1 MKEADLMSTSS
12 QLLKILGE
20 KSQPVSGQELADQLN
35 ISRTAVWKAINNLKE
50 AGYQITSQP
59 RTGYFLEDNGY
70 LDAGLI
76 SRYLPTNFN
85 FPLEIHQ
92 TIDSTNIR
100 AKQLA
105 NKPNLTTPYIIIANQ
120 QTNGY
125 GRYGRNFTSPSQS
138 GIYLSILLANEQT
151 EFNPG
156 LLTTAVALAMCR
168 AIEKKL
174 AASPKIK
181 WVNDVV
187 VDSKKVCG
195 ILTEG
200 ISNLETQSLSNI
212 VVGAGINYLT
222 ADFPE
227 EISQRAGSLR
237 NYALKAKVSR
247 NEFIAA
253 YLEEFFKLYQT
264 YQTGDFMPEY
274 RAHSNIIGKEV
285 IITQGTKSF
294 QGNVV
299 TIDDDG
305 AIVLADGRKFTSGE
319 VTKIRAN

>member
-120 QTNGY
+120 QTKGY

-138 GIYLSILLANEQT
+138 GIYLSILLTNEQT

-156 LLTTAVALAMCR
+156 LLTTAVSLAMCR

-181 WVNDVV
+181 WVNDVI
-187 VDSKKVCG
+187 VDGKKVCG

-247 NEFIAA
+247 NEFIAT

-285 IITQGTKSF
+285 TITQSTKSF

>member
-12 QLLKILGE
+12 QLLTILGSQ
-20 KSQPVSGQELADQLN
+20 SQPISGQELADQLN
-35 ISRTAVWKAINNLKE
+35 ISRTAIWKAINNLKD

-92 TIDSTNIR
+92 IIDSTNIR

-105 NKPNLTTPYIIIANQ
+105 NKPDLTTPYIIIANQ

-151 EFNPG
+151 EFNSG

-181 WVNDVV
+181 WVNDVI
-187 VDSKKVCG
+187 VDGKKVCG

-222 ADFPE
+222 TDFPE

-247 NEFIAA
+247 NEFIAT

-285 IITQGTKSF
+285 TITQGTKNF

-299 TIDDDG
+299 TINDDG

>member
-12 QLLKILGE
+12 QLLTILGSQ
-20 KSQPVSGQELADQLN
+20 SQPISGQELADQLN
-35 ISRTAVWKAINNLKE
+35 ISRTAIWKAINNLKD

-92 TIDSTNIR
+92 IIDSTNIR

-105 NKPNLTTPYIIIANQ
+105 NKPDLTTPYIIIANQ

-151 EFNPG
+151 EFNSG

-181 WVNDVV
+181 WVNDVI
-187 VDSKKVCG
+187 VDGKKVCG

-247 NEFIAA
+247 NEFIAT

-264 YQTGDFMPEY
+264 YQTGNFMPEY

-285 IITQGTKSF
+285 TITQGTKNF

-299 TIDDDG
+299 TINDDG